1 MTKAEVV
8 QAIDAKLNL
17 AQGCAM
23 FAYILRAVPWRDT
36 VKTFVGPGSLTI
48 RSARFEHVLT
58 FTPEQIL
65 KRYEH
70 PNAVGDDGL
79 NIIRLGV
86 TDAICQA
93 FESTRHYCVVTSQEV
108 AFRAFRWYHFAR
120 LVRNCFS
127 HNFRL
132 DLTLP
137 LSKRDRINGVKVN
150 WLPPQT
156 LTFSDGSVTLDQSL
170 HGKELDFDILPIK
183 YAFELLQMIRASVQ
197 SGLAG

>member
-8 QAIDAKLNL
+8 TAIDAKLNL

-23 FAYILRAVPWRDT
+23 FAYIVGAVPWRNS
-36 VKTFVGPGSLTI
+36 VGTFVGPGSLTI

-58 FTPEQIL
+58 FTPDQIL

-86 TDAICQA
+86 TDAICKA
-93 FESTRHYCVVTSQEV
+93 FESTKEYCAVTSQE
-108 AFRAFRWYHFAR
+108 AKFRAFPWYRSAR
-120 LVRNCFS
+120 VVRNCFS

-137 LSKRDRINGVKVN
+137 LSKQDRMNGVKVR

-170 HGKELDFDILPIK
+170 HDKELDFDILPIK
-183 YAFELLQMIRASVQ
+183 YAFELLQMIRSSVQ
-197 SGLAG
+197 SELAG